1 MIQVMKKIRE
11 YIASIRRINNNRVFE
26 TIYVFCIALI
36 TSLFWILGTMKIVPY
51 YSSLVT
57 LTLIAGVSLLLLN
70 DFKYFIPCVISFIF
84 ANPDGYKSD
93 AFPIPMLICGF
104 SLIGVLLIFTA
115 CNFKKLS
122 FKNKNKS
129 FIALIYFA
137 IFSFVPLIYH
147 NLITS
152 EVKTLVFV
160 YFSYI
165 LYLGIYVFFLA
176 NMNEDSKHI
185 TFKSC
190 EMIALIC
197 AFECIA
203 KVILMHQEDPTRPLL
218 SMWYFLGWGLCNEAG
233 IMICFGLPFLF
244 MKTKSFSKWY
254 QYIFFIIEL
263 ALVIVGMLVTTSRGT
278 YLFGSILILI
288 LTILSFVYS
297 KHKIKYSLSIIISII
312 ILLIGIELMFGLKD
326 FVLEIIE
333 EVFEKK
339 LDSNGR
345 YTLFDTAVKLW
356 NDGLPSILFGKGW
369 VAERLKTMT
378 YYGIQEGYMVYHSTF
393 FETLACYGAI
403 GVFVLIFHFYEKYK
417 TLFKLEKF
425 ECFVLIAGFVLVDLY
440 GMIDNTYHF
449 YYYMIPLIILMSSLD
464 AAKRDEKAIIL

>member
-1 MIQVMKKIRE
+1 MKKIRE
-11 YIASIRRINNNRVFE
+11 VLASIRSINNNRSFE
-26 TIYVFCIALI
+26 SMYVLIVALI
-36 TSLFWILGTMKIVPY
+36 TSLFWILGTMKIVPC
-51 YSSLVT
+51 YSSL
-57 LTLIAGVSLLLLN
+57 IALAIIASVSLLLLN

-93 AFPIPMLICGF
+93 ELPLPMLICGF
-104 SLIGVLLIFTA
+104 SLVGVLLVFTVF
-115 CNFKKLS
+115 NYKKIS

-137 IFSFVPLIYH
+137 IFSFIPLIYH
-147 NLITS
+147 NLITV
-152 EVKTLVFV
+152 EVKTLIFV

-165 LYLGIYVFFLA
+165 LYLGIYIFFLA
-176 NMNEDSKHI
+176 NMNEDSKRI
-185 TFKSC
+185 TFKAC

-197 AFECIA
+197 AIECIA
-203 KVILMHQEDPTRPLL
+203 KVILLHEQDPNKPLL

-254 QYIFFIIEL
+254 EYIFFIFEL
-263 ALVIVGMLVTTSRGT
+263 AIIVVGMLVTTSRGT
-278 YLFGSILILI
+278 YLFGSILIVL
-288 LTILSFVYS
+288 LTILSFVFS
-297 KHKIKYSLSIIISII
+297 KNKIKYSLSIVVSLI
-312 ILLIGIELMFGLKD
+312 ILLVGIQLMFGLKD
-326 FVLEIIE
+326 FVNEIID
-333 EVFEKK
+333 EVFEKN

-345 YTLFDTAVKLW
+345 YALFDTAVKLW

-378 YYGIQEGYMVYHSTF
+378 YYGMQEGYMVYHSTF
-393 FETLACYGAI
+393 FETLACYGAL
-403 GVFVLIFHFYEKYK
+403 GVFAMVFHFYEKYK

-425 ECFVLIAGFVLVDLY
+425 ECFALLLGFVLVDLY

-449 YYYMIPLIILMSSLD
+449 YYYMIPLIILMASLD
-464 AAKRDEKAIIL
+464 ASKRDEKAVVV

>member
-1 MIQVMKKIRE
+1 
-11 YIASIRRINNNRVFE
+11 
-26 TIYVFCIALI
+26 
-36 TSLFWILGTMKIVPY
+36 
-51 YSSLVT
+51 
-57 LTLIAGVSLLLLN
+57 
-70 DFKYFIPCVISFIF
+70 
-84 ANPDGYKSD
+84 
-93 AFPIPMLICGF
+93 
-104 SLIGVLLIFTA
+104 
-115 CNFKKLS
+115 
-122 FKNKNKS
+122 
-129 FIALIYFA
+129 
-137 IFSFVPLIYH
+137 
-147 NLITS
+147 
-152 EVKTLVFV
+152 
-160 YFSYI
+160 
-165 LYLGIYVFFLA
+165 
-176 NMNEDSKHI
+176 
-185 TFKSC
+185 
-190 EMIALIC
+190 
-197 AFECIA
+197 
-203 KVILMHQEDPTRPLL
+203 
-218 SMWYFLGWGLCNEAG
+218 
-233 IMICFGLPFLF
+233 
-244 MKTKSFSKWY
+244 
-254 QYIFFIIEL
+254 
-263 ALVIVGMLVTTSRGT
+263 
-278 YLFGSILILI
+278 
-288 LTILSFVYS
+288 
-297 KHKIKYSLSIIISII
+297 
-312 ILLIGIELMFGLKD
+312 MFGLKD